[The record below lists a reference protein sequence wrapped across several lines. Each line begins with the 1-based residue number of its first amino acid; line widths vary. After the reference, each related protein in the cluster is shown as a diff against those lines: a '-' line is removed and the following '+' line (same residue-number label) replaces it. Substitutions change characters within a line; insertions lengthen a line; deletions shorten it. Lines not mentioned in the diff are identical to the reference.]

1 MLLLVCPYLASF
13 ASIASYYIPGSPR
26 SEHSSSP
33 IPSRKDIEKLS
44 GDKQRKGDDRD
55 LGRDSGRGQY
65 SHSGVSYKDFDRY
78 MSKSSH
84 HYNEHDEYN
93 RRDTDKNVDDY
104 DRDYSKLSS
113 RRGQDLGDH
122 HSSSY
127 SRHKNR
133 PRDYPCDTDKYSR
146 YKSDGSG
153 HRCRDKEE
161 DLFDRDRDRNRH
173 KRDRDGKIDHQRSS
187 RDLRNDR
194 SPAYEDLRGLRNNSS
209 SRRDCSGLHLKE
221 AAKRD
226 TEELDG
232 EKYNKEEKKIH
243 EDQDR
248 YKERHYRE
256 PAGKSEDRKTF
267 SSKVEKSLAK
277 KPKTYSLG
285 LAKDDDEKQSS
296 TSKQTQDTC
305 ETVSAKQAYV
315 TDSDIDAAKI
325 AAMKAAESVNRN
337 LIGTGYMSADQKKK
351 LLWGNKKNTT
361 SVESVHH
368 WDTATFGDR
377 ERQEKFIKLMVNSSP
392 FVFLLVIM
400 FWHV

>member
-13 ASIASYYIPGSPR
+13 SSIASYYIPGSPG

-248 YKERHYRE
+248 YKERHYRDQQE
-256 PAGKSEDRKTF
+256 NLKTGRLSPAKLKSPLLRNRRHIAWVLQKMVSFNMSSSYKMITAVENMKVGSIHGIVGAQF
-267 SSKVEKSLAK
+267 SFLELKYMNSFVYHPLAI
-277 KPKTYSLG
+277 YG
-285 LAKDDDEKQSS
+285 
-296 TSKQTQDTC
+296 
-305 ETVSAKQAYV
+305 
-315 TDSDIDAAKI
+315 
-325 AAMKAAESVNRN
+325 
-337 LIGTGYMSADQKKK
+337 
-351 LLWGNKKNTT
+351 
-361 SVESVHH
+361 
-368 WDTATFGDR
+368 
-377 ERQEKFIKLMVNSSP
+377 
-392 FVFLLVIM
+392 FVIP
-400 FWHV
+400 